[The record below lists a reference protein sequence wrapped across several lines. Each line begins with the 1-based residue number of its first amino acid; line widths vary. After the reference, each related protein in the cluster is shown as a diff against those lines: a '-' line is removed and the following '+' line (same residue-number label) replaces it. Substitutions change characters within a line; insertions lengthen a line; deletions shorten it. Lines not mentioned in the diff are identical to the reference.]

1 MCGLLAMLAK
11 NKSGFYHKDGEVLQQ
26 LLYADALRGWD
37 ATGVMG
43 VTKVGNIDI
52 KKMAAAAGHFCMTK
66 QFEDFRKKMV
76 SDYQMVV
83 GHNRKATHGEKKHAD
98 AHPFWDDDEKICLV
112 HNGMI
117 SNYKEFCKESTVDS
131 AAICNAL
138 AKADKIE
145 DVINKVEGAFAFIWY
160 NVVEKKLYFIRNES
174 RPLYVLE
181 TAACYLLGSE
191 AQMVQ
196 WICNRNDVKVEKIN
210 LVPQDTLF
218 CFDLEERKMTNLGE
232 MKSKKK
238 YTTVISYTHTT
249 TTTNPPIYN
258 HSSSLDVAPDS
269 LYISNWD
276 VDTLNKAFLG
286 IKRGDK
292 LNVQFVS
299 YEKNANNDQYIIECK
314 MINVEQE
321 HIIIRMWM
329 SSGLFDLTDLTEVH
343 EVVVL
348 SVLKQEKSL
357 IIYVN
362 QPEMTDSCETA
373 NNVTIT
379 TPMWFDNKFPGVCDV
394 CGSNIKWIDI
404 KNSNVLLMDR
414 DVISVVCPTCSAR
427 SDK

>member
-1 MCGLLAMLAK
+1 MCGLIAILAK
-11 NKSGFYHKDGEVLQQ
+11 NKSGFYFKDGEILQQ

-43 VTKVGNIDI
+43 VTKTGNIDI

-76 SDYQMVV
+76 SDYMMVV

-117 SNYKEFCKESTVDS
+117 SNYKDFCKESTVDS

-160 NVVEKKLYFIRNES
+160 NIEEKKLYFIRNES

-196 WICNRNDVKVEKIN
+196 WICNRNDTKVERVD

-238 YTTVISYTHTT
+238 PPITVYTTAATT
-249 TTTNPPIYN
+249 RQPTYN
-258 HSSSLDVAPDS
+258 HAMSLDVAPDS
-269 LYISNWD
+269 LYISDYD
-276 VDTLNKAFLG
+276 VNSVNKVFTG

-299 YEKNANNDQYIIECK
+299 YDLKNDEQYVVECK
-314 MINVEQE
+314 MINVDQD
-321 HIIIRMWM
+321 HIQVRMWM
-329 SSGLFDLTDLTEVH
+329 SKGLFDLTDLTEVH

-348 SVLKQEKSL
+348 SVLKQDTM
-357 IIYVN
+357 IMIYVN
-362 QPEMTDSCETA
+362 QPESVDSCETA
-373 NNVTIT
+373 NNITIT
-379 TPMWFDNKFPGVCDV
+379 TPMWFDNKFPNVCDV
-394 CGSNIKWIDI
+394 CGTQIKWVDI
-404 KNSNVLLMDR
+404 KDSNVLLMDR